1 MNKITNWTLGAL
13 AVMLVVAG
21 GAKGVK
27 EIRTYFKGEPW
38 PFNSILVSGN
48 IESIDK
54 AKEIYKDNTKYTKNY
69 KYKIVTKTEKA
80 LDENGKV
87 LMENGK
93 EVTNEY
99 KYLVITKDTAKEMLK
114 DGVIR
119 ERKSKENDDGNLD
132 TNVIKNIPNIDGEK
146 SIFFG
151 RPDTEI
157 KFEVNGKKVPT
168 VHGIYGWIGYYP
180 TEQGTIIITDD
191 DTYKSI
197 NEEEKYMS
205 LIRFKKGKMNVRNAK
220 DKEAVKQK
228 LSNIKDIEI
237 NYANVED

>member
-1 MNKITNWTLGAL
+1 MNKITKWTLGAL
-13 AVMLVVAG
+13 AAILVVAG

-48 IESIDK
+48 IEGIDK
-54 AKEIYKDNTKYTKNY
+54 AKDIYKDNTKYTKNY
-69 KYKIVTKTEKA
+69 KYKTVTKTEKA

-87 LMENGK
+87 LMKNGK
-93 EVTNEY
+93 EVTYEY
-99 KYLVITKDTAKEMLK
+99 KYFVITKDTVKQMLK
-114 DGVIR
+114 DDLIR
-119 ERKSKENDDGNLD
+119 ERKSKENDGNLD
-132 TNVIKNIPNIDGEK
+132 TEVIKSIPNIDGDK

-151 RPDTEI
+151 SLDTQIE
-157 KFEVNGKKVPT
+157 FEVNGEKIPT
-168 VHGIYGWIGYYP
+168 VQGIDGWIGYYP
-180 TEQGTIIITDD
+180 TEQGKIIITDD

>member
-1 MNKITNWTLGAL
+1 MNKITKWTLGAL
-13 AVMLVVAG
+13 AAILVVAG

-48 IESIDK
+48 IEGIDK

-69 KYKIVTKTEKA
+69 KYKTVTKTEKA

-99 KYLVITKDTAKEMLK
+99 KYFVITKDTAKEMLK
-114 DGVIR
+114 DDLIR
-119 ERKSKENDDGNLD
+119 ERKSKENDGNLD
-132 TNVIKNIPNIDGEK
+132 TQVIKSIPNIDGDK

-168 VHGIYGWIGYYP
+168 VHGIDGWIGYYGGK
-180 TEQGTIIITDD
+180 GTTIITDD

-197 NEEEKYMS
+197 NEEENYMS

-220 DKEAVKQK
+220 DKESVNQK
-228 LSNIKDIEI
+228 LSNVKDIEI
-237 NYANVED
+237 DYANVAD

>member
-1 MNKITNWTLGAL
+1 MNKITKWTLGAL
-13 AVMLVVAG
+13 AVMLVFAG

-69 KYKIVTKTEKA
+69 KYKTVTKTEKS
-80 LDENGKV
+80 LDEKGKV

-93 EVTNEY
+93 EVTYEI
-99 KYLVITKDTAKEMLK
+99 KYFVITKDTAKEMLK

-119 ERKSKENDDGNLD
+119 QKKNEESLD
-132 TNVIKNIPNIDGEK
+132 TQVIKSIPNIDGDK
-146 SIFFG
+146 SLFFG

-168 VHGIYGWIGYYP
+168 VHGIDGWIGYYP
-180 TEQGTIIITDD
+180 LGGTTIVTEIITDD

-220 DKEAVKQK
+220 DKESVNQK
-228 LSNIKDIEI
+228 LSNVKYIEI
-237 NYANVED
+237 DYANVED

>member
-1 MNKITNWTLGAL
+1 MNKITKWTLGAL
-13 AVMLVVAG
+13 AVILVVAG

-27 EIRTYFKGEPW
+27 EINTYFKGEPW

-48 IESIDK
+48 IENIDK
-54 AKEIYKDNTKYTKNY
+54 AKEVYKDNTKYTKNY
-69 KYKIVTKTEKA
+69 KYKTVTKTEKV
-80 LDENGKV
+80 LDENGKA

-93 EVTNEY
+93 EVTYEY

-114 DGVIR
+114 DELIR
-119 ERKSKENDDGNLD
+119 VRKSKENDGNLD
-132 TNVIKNIPNIDGEK
+132 TEVLKNIPNIDGDK

-157 KFEVNGKKVPT
+157 KFEVNGKQVPT
-168 VHGIYGWIGYYP
+168 VHGIDGWIGYYGGK
-180 TEQGTIIITDD
+180 GTTIITDD

-197 NEEEKYMS
+197 NEEENYMS

-220 DKEAVKQK
+220 DKESVNQK
-228 LSNIKDIEI
+228 LSNVKGIEI
-237 NYANVED
+237 DYANVED